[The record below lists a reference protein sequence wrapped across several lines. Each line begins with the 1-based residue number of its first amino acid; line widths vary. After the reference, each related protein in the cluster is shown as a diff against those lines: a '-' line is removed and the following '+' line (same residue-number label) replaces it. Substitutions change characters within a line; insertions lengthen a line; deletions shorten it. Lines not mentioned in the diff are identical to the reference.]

1 MQNLKFQY
9 LEEKKIHLNK
19 HGANNPPKVLQN
31 KYGLPATGEIT
42 YTDWNLLKTTYD
54 KLLKTIPSEYSEYAN
69 YLYPGYFLSKGM
81 SGEAVFRVQKFLLA
95 ICRFDH
101 SIPGVRVNGVFDDLT
116 EQSVRKIQNDYNII
130 ETGLVGPLSWE
141 KIVEL
146 SKR

>member
-1 MQNLKFQY
+1 M
-9 LEEKKIHLNK
+9 
-19 HGANNPPKVLQN
+19 VLAFQN
-31 KYGLPATGEIT
+31 KYGLPATGEVT

-69 YLYPGYFLSKGM
+69 ELYPGYFLSKGM
-81 SGEAVFRVQKFLLA
+81 TNNDVLRLQRFLLK
-95 ICRFDH
+95 ICRYDK

-116 EQSVRKIQNDYNII
+116 ESSIRKIQNDYNII